1 MDLELKG
8 RRALVTGGTR
18 GIGGA
23 VTLALAAAGV
33 QVAAV
38 HRNPL
43 TPEAAAR
50 FDDTARFDN
59 AARLDDTARFDNT
72 ARPSSG
78 AGDIML
84 IRGDVSRQR
93 DAELIAR
100 QCFERFGGLDIL
112 VNNAGV
118 IGHRLLGDLDLAE
131 WRRILDTNLTGMYL
145 VTRAAAEIL
154 GDGGSIINIG
164 SAVATVGMAAGSHY
178 TAAKAGVIG
187 LSRSLARELGPRG
200 IRVNTVTPGI
210 IDTDQAA
217 GLTAAQRAHYAG
229 LAGLNR
235 LGQADEVADVVLFL
249 ASDLA
254 RFVSGVTLNVD
265 GGI

>member
-18 GIGGA
+18 GIGAA

-43 TPEAAAR
+43 TEPAVAAR
-50 FDDTARFDN
+50 FDE
-59 AARLDDTARFDNT
+59 
-72 ARPSSG
+72 
-78 AGDIML
+78 AGDVVLM
-84 IRGDVSRQR
+84 RGDVSRQR
-93 DAELIAR
+93 DAELIAAG
-100 QCFERFGGLDIL
+100 CAERFGGLDIL

-131 WRRILDTNLTGMYL
+131 WRRVLDTNLTGMYL

-154 GDGGSIINIG
+154 ADGGSIVNVG

-187 LSRSLARELGPRG
+187 LTRSLAKEFGPRG
-200 IRVNTVTPGI
+200 VRVNTVTPGI

-217 GLTAAQRAHYAG
+217 GLTAEQRVHYAG
-229 LAGLNR
+229 LASLNR
-235 LGQADEVADVVLFL
+235 LGSAAEVADVVLFL

-254 RFVSGVTLNVD
+254 RFVSGVTLTVD

>member
-23 VTLALAAAGV
+23 VTLALAAAGARV
-33 QVAAV
+33 VAV
-38 HRNPL
+38 HRTDL
-43 TPEAAAR
+43 TPEVAAR
-50 FDDTARFDN
+50 FAE
-59 AARLDDTARFDNT
+59 
-72 ARPSSG
+72 
-78 AGDIML
+78 AGDISL
-84 IRGDVSRQR
+84 LRGDVSRQR
-93 DAELIAR
+93 DAELIV
-100 QCFERFGGLDIL
+100 QHCVERFGGVDIV

-131 WRRILDTNLTGMYL
+131 WRRVLDTNLTGMYL
-145 VTRAAAEIL
+145 VTRAAAEVL
-154 GDGGSIINIG
+154 SDGGAIINIG

-187 LSRSLARELGPRG
+187 LTRSLARELGPRG
-200 IRVNTVTPGI
+200 VRVNTVTPGI

-217 GLTAAQRAHYAG
+217 GLTEAQRAHYAG
-229 LAGLNR
+229 LASLNR
-235 LGQADEVADVVLFL
+235 LGRAEEVADVVLFL